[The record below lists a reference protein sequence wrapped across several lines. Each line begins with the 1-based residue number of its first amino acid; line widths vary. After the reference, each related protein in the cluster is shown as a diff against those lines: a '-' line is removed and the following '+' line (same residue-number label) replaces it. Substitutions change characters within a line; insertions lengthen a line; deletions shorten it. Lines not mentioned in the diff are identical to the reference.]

1 MEETGNALRTFLPP
15 PDDLDAFLEEA
26 RRHLDSLAGEGAV
39 ELEWRWQPQEDWES
53 LWKRG
58 LGVRRVTDRLVVAP
72 SWEDVSPAR
81 GDLLI
86 TLDPGMAFGTA
97 EHPTTRGCLRLLDG
111 RVGRGDRI
119 ADVGA
124 GSGILSI
131 AAALL
136 GAREVLAL
144 EMDELACQAARSNVE
159 ANDVGDRV
167 RVCREEVGGRGPL
180 PGEPRQGIVAN
191 LQRLLLL
198 PLLTSFRESL
208 APGGWLIVSGILLRE
223 WDGMVR
229 HATEAGFGLEEE
241 DREGEWWSGGFTPL
255 PSIPPGGP
263 GR

>member
-1 MEETGNALRTFLPP
+1 MEETGNVLRTFLPP
-15 PDDLDAFLEEA
+15 PDDVEAFLEEA
-26 RRHLDSLAGEGAV
+26 RRHLDSLAGGRGV

-58 LGVRRVTDRLVVAP
+58 LGVRRITDRLVVAP
-72 SWEDVSPAR
+72 SWEDVSPAG

-111 RVGRGDRI
+111 RVGPGDRI

-131 AAALL
+131 ASALL
-136 GAREVLAL
+136 GAGDVLAL

-159 ANDVGDRV
+159 ANGVGDRV
-167 RVCREEVGGRGPL
+167 RVRRGEVGGPGPL
-180 PGEPRQGIVAN
+180 PGAPYRGIVAN

-198 PLLTSFRESL
+198 PLLASFRESL
-208 APGGWLIVSGILLRE
+208 VPEGWLMVSGILLRE
-223 WDGMVR
+223 RDEMVR
-229 HATEAGFGLEEE
+229 DAGEAGFDLVEE
-241 DREGEWWSGGFTPL
+241 DREGEWWSGVFTSL
-255 PSIPPGGP
+255 PSNRPEGP
-263 GR
+263 CR